1 MRIAVINEVSSCAKN
16 ADILSA
22 LQGFGH
28 TIFNVGMTDPE
39 QTPPLTYIH
48 TGLMT
53 GILLN
58 TRACDMVIGG
68 CGTGQGY
75 INSAMQYP
83 NVFAGLLVDSLDA
96 WLFSQ
101 INGGNCISLPLNKG
115 YGWGADLNLKYIFEK
130 LFQDESG
137 RGYPEHRRDS
147 QAQSRDILSKLS
159 NDAHKPLPSIISSLP
174 PQIVADVFAAP
185 AFRSIFMKESQN
197 TSLRDEIIGI
207 LPELPGL
214 S

>member
-1 MRIAVINEVSSCAKN
+1 MRIAVINEVSSCEKN
-16 ADILSA
+16 ADILNA
-22 LQGFGH
+22 LQGLGH
-28 TIFNVGMTDPE
+28 LIFNVGMTDPE
-39 QTPPLTYIH
+39 QTPQLTYIH

-58 TRACDMVIGG
+58 THACDMVIGG

-83 NVFAGLLVDSLDA
+83 NIFAGLIVDSLDA

-115 YGWGADLNLKYIFEK
+115 YGWGADINLKYVFEK
-130 LFQDESG
+130 LFKDESG
-137 RGYPEHRRDS
+137 RGYPEHRRES

-159 NDAHKPLPSIISSLP
+159 NDAHKPLPVIISSLP
-174 PQIVADVFAAP
+174 PQIVADVFATP
-185 AFRSIFMKESQN
+185 SFRSVFIKGSQN
-197 TSLRDEIIGI
+197 TSLRDEIISI
-207 LPELPGL
+207 LP
-214 S
+214 

>member
-16 ADILSA
+16 ADILNA
-22 LQGFGH
+22 LQGLGH
-28 TIFNVGMTDPE
+28 MIFNVGMTDPQ
-39 QTPPLTYIH
+39 QTPQLTYIH

-58 TRACDMVIGG
+58 TQACDMVIGG

-83 NVFAGLLVDSLDA
+83 NIFAGLIVDSLDA

-115 YGWGADLNLKYIFEK
+115 YGWGADINLKYMFEK
-130 LFQDESG
+130 LFKDESG
-137 RGYPEHRRDS
+137 QGYPEHRRES
-147 QAQSRDILSKLS
+147 QARSRDILSKLS
-159 NDAHKPLPSIISSLP
+159 KDAHKPLPFIISSLP
-174 PQIVADVFAAP
+174 PQIAADVFATP
-185 AFRSIFMKESQN
+185 AFRSVFMKESQN
-197 TSLRDEIIGI
+197 TSLRDEIISI
-207 LPELPGL
+207 LP
-214 S
+214 

>member
-22 LQGFGH
+22 LQGLGH
-28 TIFNVGMTDPE
+28 MIFNVGMTDPE
-39 QTPPLTYIH
+39 QTPQLTYIH

-58 TRACDMVIGG
+58 THACDMVIGG

-83 NVFAGLLVDSLDA
+83 NVFAGLIVDSLDA

-115 YGWGADLNLKYIFEK
+115 YGWGADINLKYVFEK
-130 LFQDESG
+130 LFKDESG
-137 RGYPEHRRDS
+137 RGYPEHRRES

-174 PQIVADVFAAP
+174 PQIVADVFSTP
-185 AFRSIFMKESQN
+185 SFRSAFMKGSQN
-197 TSLRDEIIGI
+197 TSLRDEIISI
-207 LPELPGL
+207 LP
-214 S
+214 

>member
-22 LQGFGH
+22 LQGLGH
-28 TIFNVGMTDPE
+28 MIFNVGMTDPE
-39 QTPPLTYIH
+39 QTPQLTYIH

-58 TRACDMVIGG
+58 THACDMVIGG

-83 NVFAGLLVDSLDA
+83 NVFAGLIVDSLDA

-115 YGWGADLNLKYIFEK
+115 YGWGADINLKYVFEK
-130 LFQDESG
+130 LFKDESG
-137 RGYPEHRRDS
+137 RGYPEHRRES

-174 PQIVADVFAAP
+174 PQIVADVFSTP
-185 AFRSIFMKESQN
+185 SFRSVFMKGSQN
-197 TSLRDEIIGI
+197 TSLRDEIISI
-207 LPELPGL
+207 LP
-214 S
+214 

>member
-28 TIFNVGMTDPE
+28 MIFNVGMTDPE

-58 TRACDMVIGG
+58 THACDMVIGG

-83 NVFAGLLVDSLDA
+83 NVFAGLIVDSLDA

-115 YGWGADLNLKYIFEK
+115 YGWGADINLKYVFEK
-130 LFQDESG
+130 LFKDESG
-137 RGYPEHRRDS
+137 RGYPEHRRES

-159 NDAHKPLPSIISSLP
+159 NDAHKPLPAIISTLP
-174 PQIVADVFAAP
+174 PQVVADVFATP
-185 AFRSIFMKESQN
+185 SFRSVLMKGSQN
-197 TSLRDEIIGI
+197 TSLRDEIISI
-207 LPELPGL
+207 LP
-214 S
+214 

>member
-28 TIFNVGMTDPE
+28 MIFNVGMTDPE
-39 QTPPLTYIH
+39 QTPQLTYIH

-58 TRACDMVIGG
+58 THACDMVIGG

-83 NVFAGLLVDSLDA
+83 NVFAGLIVDSLDA

-115 YGWGADLNLKYIFEK
+115 YGWGADINLKYIFEK
-130 LFQDESG
+130 LFKDESG
-137 RGYPEHRRDS
+137 RGYPDHRRES

-159 NDAHKPLPSIISSLP
+159 NDAHKPIPSIISSLP
-174 PQIVADVFAAP
+174 PQIVADVFATP
-185 AFRSIFMKESQN
+185 SFRSVFMKSSQN
-197 TSLRDEIIGI
+197 TSLRDEIISI
-207 LPELPGL
+207 LP
-214 S
+214 